1 MDYIKL
7 NNGIEMP
14 MVGFGVFQIS
24 DLTECEHAISK
35 ALEIGYRL
43 IDTASVYGNEQAV
56 GHAIRK
62 SGIPR
67 NELFITTK
75 TWISEAGYEQTR
87 KAFDASMKRLGLDY
101 LDLYLIHMPF
111 GNYYGSWRA
120 MEELYER
127 GKIRAIGVCNFE
139 PDRLMDLCKNA
150 QVIPCINQIEIHPFT
165 QQKKSF
171 NVMNKLGVQAEAWAP
186 FAEGL
191 KGLFHNDVLSNI
203 GRKYGKTVAQVVLKW
218 HIQRGVIVIPKS
230 VHEERIEENF
240 NIWDF
245 SLTAQE
251 LELIEQMDTGQSL
264 ILDLH
269 APEEVERLYNINC
282 SLI

>member
-1 MDYIKL
+1 MNYIKL

-43 IDTASVYGNEQAV
+43 IDTASVYRNEQAV
-56 GHAIRK
+56 GQAIKK

-111 GNYYGSWRA
+111 GDYYGSWRA

-150 QVIPCINQIEIHPFT
+150 RVIPCINQIEIHPFT

-171 NVMNKLGVQAEAWAP
+171 NVMNKHGVQAEAWAP

-203 GRKYGKTVAQVVLKW
+203 GHKYGKTVAQVVLKW
-218 HIQRGVIVIPKS
+218 HIQRGVIVITKS

-282 SLI
+282 

>member
-1 MDYIKL
+1 MNYIKL

-56 GHAIRK
+56 GQAIKK

-111 GNYYGSWRA
+111 GDYYGSWRA

-150 QVIPCINQIEIHPFT
+150 RVIPCINQIEIHPFT

-171 NVMNKLGVQAEAWAP
+171 NVMNKHGVQAEAWAP

-203 GRKYGKTVAQVVLKW
+203 GHKYGKTVAQVVLKW

-282 SLI
+282 

>member
-1 MDYIKL
+1 MNYIKL

-43 IDTASVYGNEQAV
+43 IDTASVYRNEQAV
-56 GHAIRK
+56 GQAIKK

-111 GNYYGSWRA
+111 GDYYGSWRA

-150 QVIPCINQIEIHPFT
+150 RVIPCINQIEIHPFT

-171 NVMNKLGVQAEAWAP
+171 NVMNKHGVQAEAWAP

-203 GRKYGKTVAQVVLKW
+203 GHKYGKTVAQVVLKW

-282 SLI
+282 

>member
-1 MDYIKL
+1 MNYIKL

-43 IDTASVYGNEQAV
+43 IDTASVYRNEQAV
-56 GHAIRK
+56 GQAIKR

-111 GNYYGSWRA
+111 GDYYGSWRA

-150 QVIPCINQIEIHPFT
+150 RVIPCINQIEIHPFT

-171 NVMNKLGVQAEAWAP
+171 NVMNKHGVQAEAWAP

-203 GRKYGKTVAQVVLKW
+203 GHKYGKTVAQVVLKW

-282 SLI
+282 

>member
-1 MDYIKL
+1 
-7 NNGIEMP
+7 MP